1 MQRWSSAVFYS
12 LYIFYSLFST
22 ITLPTTSLFLK
33 LPICSETKQL
43 LMNLNDHKTLCITML
58 YRSQTRLMNLI
69 LGSSSSTA
77 ISGSIGDPW
86 SASKSSWTT
95 LRQHLK
101 KTCLAA
107 PHNMWDLTSL
117 TRGWTHIP
125 LHWKAQSF
133 FRKVVIYVFLV
144 VLRLHCFSTVAASEG
159 HSLVHRVLI
168 SVASLVVEHR
178 L

>member
-1 MQRWSSAVFYS
+1 MQRCCLLSN
-12 LYIFYSLFST
+12 

-69 LGSSSSTA
+69 LGSSSSMA
-77 ISGSIGDPW
+77 LSGSIGDPW

-101 KTCLAA
+101 KK
-107 PHNMWDLTSL
+107 HVW
-117 TRGWTHIP
+117 
-125 LHWKAQSF
+125 LHP
-133 FRKVVIYVFLV
+133 
-144 VLRLHCFSTVAASEG
+144 TASG
-159 HSLVHRVLI
+159 TLLP
-168 SVASLVVEHR
+168 
-178 L
+178 